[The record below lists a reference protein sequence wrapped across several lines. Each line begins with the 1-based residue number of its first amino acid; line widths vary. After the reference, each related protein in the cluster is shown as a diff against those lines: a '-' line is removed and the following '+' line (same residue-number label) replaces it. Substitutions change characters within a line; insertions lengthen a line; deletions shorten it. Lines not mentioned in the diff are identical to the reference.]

1 MDLVNYSE
9 EKYNQIEKDYLDFAK
24 QLNFPDITFIP
35 TSALVGDNVV
45 IKSDKMSWFKGKP
58 LLEFLETIQIS
69 ETNKSNLSRFQ
80 VQYIIRPQT
89 LGFHDYRGFAGR
101 IVSGTY
107 KKGQQV
113 IVLPSGIET
122 TIEKIEANQKE
133 VEIAESNMPVVLHLK
148 DDVDISRGDSIVS
161 IEYLPKIE
169 KEISAS
175 ICWMD
180 NAAYIPG
187 QKIILQQNSFRTK
200 AIIKEITTKIDI
212 HSFTQLES
220 DDSIKLNDICKVI
233 IKTAE
238 PIIFDSYSDNRNL
251 GAFILIN
258 ENTNNTIAA
267 GTID

>member
-1 MDLVNYSE
+1 M
-9 EKYNQIEKDYLDFAK
+9 
-24 QLNFPDITFIP
+24 
-35 TSALVGDNVV
+35 
-45 IKSDKMSWFKGKP
+45 
-58 LLEFLETIQIS
+58 
-69 ETNKSNLSRFQ
+69 
-80 VQYIIRPQT
+80 
-89 LGFHDYRGFAGR
+89 
-101 IVSGTY
+101 
-107 KKGQQV
+107 
-113 IVLPSGIET
+113 
-122 TIEKIEANQKE
+122 
-133 VEIAESNMPVVLHLK
+133 EIAETNTPVVLHLK
-148 DDVDISRGDSIVS
+148 DDVDFSRGDSIVS

-169 KEISAS
+169 KEITAT

-180 NAAYIPG
+180 NVAYIPG

-220 DDSIKLNDICKVI
+220 DGSIKLNDICKVI

>member
-1 MDLVNYSE
+1 M
-9 EKYNQIEKDYLDFAK
+9 
-24 QLNFPDITFIP
+24 
-35 TSALVGDNVV
+35 
-45 IKSDKMSWFKGKP
+45 
-58 LLEFLETIQIS
+58 
-69 ETNKSNLSRFQ
+69 
-80 VQYIIRPQT
+80 
-89 LGFHDYRGFAGR
+89 
-101 IVSGTY
+101 
-107 KKGQQV
+107 
-113 IVLPSGIET
+113 
-122 TIEKIEANQKE
+122 
-133 VEIAESNMPVVLHLK
+133 
-148 DDVDISRGDSIVS
+148 DISRGDSIVS